1 MNNNIKLPCGINK
14 DGEVVYIDDAVNGLA
29 CECMCPGCCQ
39 PLVAKNNGKI
49 NEHHFAHKSKDFDCE
64 HGYQSALHY
73 MAKDFFLEHK
83 ELIFKKNGIIERYPI
98 DEVRIEQRLDNIIPD
113 ILVICDGKEFIVE
126 IYVTHAVDDEKKAK
140 IKSMLTSAIE
150 IDISH
155 LKDQMIDK
163 ETLEQELCNPEN
175 YSWVYDADD
184 DLVEKKK
191 ELILQYGL
199 KLDIQDY
206 NSIACPL
213 LSDQKQDLLKF
224 VPLEYCLHCADSVYQ
239 KGERCVHCGNKLPL
253 VVHEN
258 GRRKD
263 IVVNDKVVMFKSV
276 ARNNYNAF
284 TSNLGNC
291 VVMQALRLR
300 QGLQQEYNNYLLRQ
314 FRYLENQ
321 SSLNNRNRPSD
332 GYRKRY
338 YHSYKKRR

>member
-29 CECMCPGCCQ
+29 CECICPGCRQ

-49 NEHHFAHKSKDFDCE
+49 KEHHFAHISKDFDCE
-64 HGYQSALHY
+64 HGYQCAIHY

-163 ETLEQELCNPEN
+163 ETLKHELCNPDN

-191 ELILQYGL
+191 ELIEEYGL
-199 KLDIQDY
+199 KCKVDY
-206 NSIACPL
+206 SGNVECPL
-213 LSDQKQDLLKF
+213 VNQRIDKKIF
-224 VPLEYCLHCADSVYQ
+224 VPYNVCKECFNHGSYHNDRFITCGSSYSKEIENIEGKITSPNVLCNHKKVLFNKQSEENLKRVLTLIFTNLRINVSV
-239 KGERCVHCGNKLPL
+239 RLL
-253 VVHEN
+253 I
-258 GRRKD
+258 GR
-263 IVVNDKVVMFKSV
+263 
-276 ARNNYNAF
+276 
-284 TSNLGNC
+284 
-291 VVMQALRLR
+291 
-300 QGLQQEYNNYLLRQ
+300 
-314 FRYLENQ
+314 
-321 SSLNNRNRPSD
+321 
-332 GYRKRY
+332 
-338 YHSYKKRR
+338 

>member
-1 MNNNIKLPCGINK
+1 MNNNIRLPCGINK

-29 CECMCPGCCQ
+29 CECICPGCRQ

-64 HGYQSALHY
+64 HGYQSAIHY
-73 MAKDFFLEHK
+73 MAKDLFLEHK
-83 ELIFKKNGIIERYPI
+83 ELIFIKNEKIEKYPI
-98 DEVRIEQRLDNIIPD
+98 DDVQIEQRLDNIIPD
-113 ILVICDGKEFIVE
+113 ILVTCDGKQFIVE
-126 IYVTHAVDDEKKAK
+126 IYVTHTVDDEKKAK

-163 ETLEQELCNPEN
+163 ETLKQELCNPDN
-175 YSWVYDADD
+175 YSWVYDADN

-191 ELILQYGL
+191 ELILIYGL
-199 KLDIQDY
+199 KLAIQDY

-276 ARNNYNAF
+276 ARNKYSDF
-284 TSNLGNC
+284 ISNVGNMAA
-291 VVMQALRLR
+291 VQGIRITK
-300 QGLQQEYNNYLLRQ
+300 GLQQEQLNYLVRQ
-314 FRYLENQ
+314 YRYLEHQN
-321 SSLNNRNRPSD
+321 SLNTRTRQNT